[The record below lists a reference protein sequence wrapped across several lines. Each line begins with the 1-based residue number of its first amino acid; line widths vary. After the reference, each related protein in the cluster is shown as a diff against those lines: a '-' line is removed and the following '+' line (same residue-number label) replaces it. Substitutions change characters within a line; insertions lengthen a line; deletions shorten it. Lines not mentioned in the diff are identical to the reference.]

1 MGIPMKHV
9 SLVTLTCQN
18 SALILIMHYSRIMPL
33 VNGHRYFTST
43 AVFLNEVIKLAICLT
58 VALYDI
64 SRSLPPSTPATTLF
78 SALINAV
85 FTGDSWKLAIPAS
98 LYTLQNS
105 LQYIAVSNLDAATFQ
120 VTYQLKIITTALFSV
135 ALLGR
140 SLSLRKWVA
149 LVLLMIGVAVV
160 QTPSS
165 DPSGFAPMKD
175 SESRFYFPRSLDELR
190 SLSGFGK
197 ANLAK
202 RSATYEGIDED
213 FRLAHPQFNASV
225 GLLAVIVACTASGL
239 AGVYFEKILKDSNS
253 SASLWVR
260 NVQLSFYSLFP
271 AFFIGVLFRD
281 GEHIAKNGFFDGYNW
296 IVWTAIGF
304 QASGGVIVA
313 LCVNYA
319 DNIAKNFATS
329 ISIVISLLASVW
341 FFDFQMTSKFIIGT
355 GIVLFAT
362 YLYSSQDRIKPP
374 PINIVSYE
382 KTTIGGEPSHYDD
395 SLHYGDSSK
404 LPITPAKSEG
414 LSTSRPSSPMRH
426 HSRVGSSRN
435 KFARRYD

>member
-1 MGIPMKHV
+1 
-9 SLVTLTCQN
+9 
-18 SALILIMHYSRIMPL
+18 MPL

-64 SRSLPPSTPATTLF
+64 SRSLPPSSPATTLF

-149 LVLLMIGVAVV
+149 LVLLMGGVAIV

-165 DPSGFAPMKD
+165 DPTGFAAKD
-175 SESRFYFPRSLDELR
+175 TESRFYFPRSFDELR
-190 SLSGFGK
+190 SLGGFAK

-225 GLLAVIVACTASGL
+225 GLMAVIVACTVSGL

-281 GEHIAKNGFFDGYNW
+281 GENIAKNGFFDGYNW
-296 IVWTAIGF
+296 VVWTAIGF
-304 QASGGVIVA
+304 QALGGVVIA

-341 FFDFQMTSKFIIGT
+341 FFDFKLTSK
-355 GIVLFAT
+355 VC
-362 YLYSSQDRIKPP
+362 
-374 PINIVSYE
+374 
-382 KTTIGGEPSHYDD
+382 
-395 SLHYGDSSK
+395 
-404 LPITPAKSEG
+404 
-414 LSTSRPSSPMRH
+414 STSRYSIKGLLAPLIGRLLLICYIS
-426 HSRVGSSRN
+426 
-435 KFARRYD
+435 